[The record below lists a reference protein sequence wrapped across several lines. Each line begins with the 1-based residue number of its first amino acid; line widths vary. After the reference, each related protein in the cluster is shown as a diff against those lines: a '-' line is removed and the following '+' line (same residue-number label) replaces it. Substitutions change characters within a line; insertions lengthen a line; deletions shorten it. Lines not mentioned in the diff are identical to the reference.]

1 MLDPVVQSA
10 LVAIL
15 TALLVALTRA
25 IGLEVDESVLAALAG
40 AIVIWLL
47 SRFGL
52 LWVRRANP
60 KLVKSGLLGEE

>member
-60 KLVKSGLLGEE
+60 ALVKRGLLGEE